1 MPNKK
6 ARRKHRE
13 QHQAREGYAV
23 ELVEASGAVQCSES
37 EEFEIIEKPPQPV
50 QVSAS
55 QVARVAPSCVV
66 C

>member
-13 QHQAREGYAV
+13 QQVREGYAV
-23 ELVEASGAVQCSES
+23 ELVEVSEAVTCYES
-37 EEFEIIEKPPQPV
+37 DEFEMIDKPPPPPV
-50 QVSAS
+50 QVTAS
-55 QVARVAPSCVV
+55 QAARLAPGCVV